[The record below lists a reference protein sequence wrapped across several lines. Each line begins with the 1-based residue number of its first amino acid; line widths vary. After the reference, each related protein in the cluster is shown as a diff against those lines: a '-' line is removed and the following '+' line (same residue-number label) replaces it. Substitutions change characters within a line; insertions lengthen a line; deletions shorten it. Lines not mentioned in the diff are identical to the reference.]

1 MEKIKQALE
10 LARQERER
18 LAGTQPARPDSVTV
32 PSSAPQ
38 PAAAVE
44 ATAPAQPLDTKPVAG
59 DNAGGETPRTRVK
72 VVDSQIARR
81 NRILAPGAE
90 GPAIRSYRILRTQVL
105 QRMKQEGYSS
115 LAVVSPDSGDG
126 KTVTALNLGIAIG
139 ADADHTALVVDL
151 DLRNPGIAAALGLKA
166 EFGVD
171 SCLRGERDVAEVLIA
186 PKGYRQL
193 ALLPAA
199 APVAQSSELLGSERA
214 AVVLGEIV
222 QRYAN
227 RIVVFDL
234 PPLLHTDDALAL
246 LPRVDAA
253 LLVVHEGRTRREDV
267 ERSLDLMRKIPV
279 IGTVLN
285 GSREMTATA
294 D

>member
-10 LARQERER
+10 LARQQRQLLESN
-18 LAGTQPARPDSVTV
+18 DH
-32 PSSAPQ
+32 
-38 PAAAVE
+38 PAAASHDAEVPPTAASGVAAE
-44 ATAPAQPLDTKPVAG
+44 PPSATAAAPAG
-59 DNAGGETPRTRVK
+59 NSNAEPSRTRVK
-72 VVDSQIARR
+72 VVDSQVARR

-115 LAVVSPDSGDG
+115 LAVVSPDAGDG

-151 DLRNPGIAAALGLKA
+151 DLRNPGVAPALGLKA

-171 SCLRGERDVAEVLIA
+171 ACLRGERDVAEVLIA

-193 ALLPAA
+193 VLLPAA
-199 APVAQSSELLGSERA
+199 APVEQSSELLGSERA
-214 AVVLGEIV
+214 AQVLSEIV
-222 QRYAN
+222 QRYPN
-227 RIVVFDL
+227 RIVIFDL

-246 LPRVDAA
+246 LPRADAA
-253 LLVVHEGRTRREDV
+253 LLVIHEGRTRREDV

-285 GSREMTATA
+285 GSRELAA
-294 D
+294 GSD